1 MPAVT
6 AGYDASAARPQVATG
21 APRRAVAIASRAR
34 SLAAAAALLVASA
47 GLQACSQSDPGAP
60 AAATAPPA
68 TSTAAAPAPATTAP
82 PTVTA
87 PATTTPNNAVPATA
101 PPGDAAASPAPVA
114 TATPAG
120 GGSNGIR
127 VAPRKADP
135 AKPSAASGG
144 SGAGGGGEAEPGPV
158 NPGEEP
164 TRPPPEAD
172 GDAEPASGPP
182 SGRVYTWQ
190 DGEHTRRVILQ
201 SDLSMRAGDEVTPQD
216 RVVSRAG
223 ASAVV
228 EGSGGQPVFRSE
240 SGALMALPGGVL
252 LALDPAWS
260 EEQVGAF
267 LERNAIPRRL
277 VSDLGWLPNG
287 YFIETA
293 PGFPSLHLANA
304 LAGQDGVV
312 LAAPNWWREVETR

>member
-6 AGYDASAARPQVATG
+6 ATRGALAARTLRVSTG
-21 APRRAVAIASRAR
+21 GPRRAAAIASRAR
-34 SLAAAAALLVASA
+34 SLAAAAALLVAGA
-47 GLQACSQSDPGAP
+47 GLQACSPSDAGAP
-60 AAATAPPA
+60 APATTPAATATTAAATATTAAAAPA
-68 TSTAAAPAPATTAP
+68 TAVAPAATAVAPAPATTAAP
-82 PTVTA
+82 NPT
-87 PATTTPNNAVPATA
+87 
-101 PPGDAAASPAPVA
+101 PVA
-114 TATPAG
+114 NETSAG
-120 GGSNGIR
+120 GGSSGIR
-127 VAPRKADP
+127 VAPKDTGTEKSP
-135 AKPSAASGG
+135 APSGSTGTAAG
-144 SGAGGGGEAEPGPV
+144 SETEPGRVHPD
-158 NPGEEP
+158 EEP

-172 GDAEPASGPP
+172 GDAGPSSGPS

-201 SDLSMRAGDEVTPQD
+201 TDLSVRAEDEVTPQD
-216 RVVSRAG
+216 RVVTRAG
-223 ASAVV
+223 GFAVM
-228 EGSGGQPVFRSE
+228 EGSGAQPVFRSE

-267 LERNAIPRRL
+267 LERNAIPRSQ

-312 LAAPNWWREVETR
+312 LSAPNWWREVETR